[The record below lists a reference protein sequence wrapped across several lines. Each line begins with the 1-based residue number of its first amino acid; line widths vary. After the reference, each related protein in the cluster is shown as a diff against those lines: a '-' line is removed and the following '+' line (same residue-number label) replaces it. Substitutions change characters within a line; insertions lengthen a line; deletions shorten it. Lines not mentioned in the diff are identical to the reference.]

1 MDFFSAFNIVSI
13 TIKINLMY
21 ISYSI
26 VNVIKQ
32 QMLGQQDSQSI
43 KATAA
48 KITTLVP
55 SLQPT

>member
-48 KITTLVP
+48 KLTTLVP